1 MSKNKIKNDEL
12 GELINDLFLAPEAGL
27 MLADPNLVAFYKD
40 YNERTLWIDKDIS
53 DSLFA
58 EIRAIIQWNRE
69 DDMAKIPVEKRKKI
83 ILLIHSYGGNID
95 AAFSLIDVI
104 NTVTTP
110 VITVNMQCALSAGA
124 LILINGHKGMRYCL
138 PMSQALIHS
147 GSGSQGGSYEQV
159 VAQTDNYKKMIGM
172 MHKNILE
179 HTKIDQQTMN
189 KWKSKEIYLY
199 AEDQVEYGLVDKI
212 IKNFNELYE

>member
-69 DDMAKIPVEKRKKI
+69 DEMEKIPVEKRKKI

-110 VITVNMQCALSAGA
+110 VVTVNMQCALSAGA

-138 PMSQALIHS
+138 SMSQALIHS

-179 HTKIDQQTMN
+179 HTKIDQKTLN

-212 IKNFNELYE
+212 IENFNELYE